1 MKCSSQRNC
10 NRARVHRVLGL
21 NQASM
26 KCSSQRNCNTS
37 SSRAIS
43 MATRASMK
51 CSSQRNCNGRF
62 ARPDSPLSCLNEVQF
77 PKELQLEDNSRADLW
92 GHAPQ

>member
-26 KCSSQRNCNTS
+26 KCSSQRNCNGGC
-37 SSRAIS
+37 AG
-43 MATRASMK
+43 TR
-51 CSSQRNCNGRF
+51 RLRRG
-62 ARPDSPLSCLNEVQF
+62 LNEVQF
-77 PKELQLEDNSRADLW
+77 PKELQHILIAGHLH
-92 GHAPQ
+92 GHAGLNEVQFPKELQRPVRAP